1 LEGSSIDNGIVLLS
15 ESSDWMD
22 VLALGMTGSLG
33 AGGLGQGL
41 LQVLELYGSRESV
54 DRLTTLPVVVIGPI
68 DLFIHCNKDM
78 CESFFSFLKRTYQ
91 IQPPC

>member
-22 VLALGMTGSLG
+22 VLASGMTGSLG
-33 AGGLGQGL
+33 GGLDQGL
-41 LQVLELYGSRESV
+41 LQVLELYGCRESV
-54 DRLTTLPVVVIGPI
+54 DRLTTRPVVVIGPI

-91 IQPPC
+91 IQPSC